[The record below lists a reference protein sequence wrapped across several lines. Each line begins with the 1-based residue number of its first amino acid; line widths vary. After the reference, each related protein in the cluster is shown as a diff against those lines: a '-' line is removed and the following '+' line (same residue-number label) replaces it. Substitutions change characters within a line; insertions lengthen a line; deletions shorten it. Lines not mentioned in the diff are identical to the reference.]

1 MKIVQIGI
9 LAALIACGVLLFLVL
24 KGRQSEQAA
33 VTTAETS
40 EQAAAPSSQAA
51 APPPAEQAQQ
61 LATETA
67 ASAPSRAKPA
77 PSVKPAAQKTV
88 TAKSQTTAPEPKAE
102 QTPAQSSQPAAAS
115 NVAEQKA
122 PAPLAVTPP
131 PPPPEPRK
139 VTVAAGTLLSARLAE
154 TLDSSRMK
162 LGDTFTANL
171 DQPLVVDGLVIAE
184 RGARL
189 EGKVAEIQESGRV
202 KGLAA
207 MAIHLTKLHTSDGQE
222 LAIETDLFHKQ
233 APTSR
238 GEDVKKVGIGAGI
251 GAAIGAIAGGGKGA
265 GIGAAVGGAAG
276 AGTAAATRG
285 KPAVIPVETRI
296 DFRLSGPLTVTEKLK

>member
-9 LAALIACGVLLFLVL
+9 LAALIACGVLLFLLL

-33 VTTAETS
+33 VTTPATS
-40 EQAAAPSSQAA
+40 EQATAPSSQPV
-51 APPPAEQAQQ
+51 APPPVEQAQQ
-61 LATETA
+61 PAADTATPV
-67 ASAPSRAKPA
+67 PSRAKPA
-77 PSVKPAAQKTV
+77 PSAKPAAQKTA
-88 TAKSQTTAPEPKAE
+88 TAKSQTTAPEPKPE
-102 QTPAQSSQPAAAS
+102 QTPAQPSQPPAAAS
-115 NVAEQKA
+115 NVAEQKT
-122 PAPLAVTPP
+122 PAPTAVPP

-154 TLDSSRMK
+154 TLDSSRMQ

-202 KGLAA
+202 SGLAA

-222 LAIETDLFHKQ
+222 LAIETDLFRKQ

-238 GEDVKKVGIGAGI
+238 GEDAKKVGIGAGI